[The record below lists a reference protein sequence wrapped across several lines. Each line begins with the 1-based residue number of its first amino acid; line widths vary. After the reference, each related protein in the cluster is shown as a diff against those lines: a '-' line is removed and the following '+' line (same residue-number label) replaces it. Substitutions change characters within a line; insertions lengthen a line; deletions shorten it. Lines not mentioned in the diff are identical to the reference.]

1 MGFNQYQS
9 SGGGD
14 FRPIIKYDAKAGKMF
29 RVDRFKDLA
38 GKWDSQLVEITDAC
52 AFIADM
58 PNIEIGWMAFDP
70 QVKFEMVK
78 YLDLQSGQTQYPV
91 QPTGLDKYGN
101 PAFKEAFRVGI
112 KLANSALQNPTN
124 GEAPEAV
131 RDLSGSSAAIRNAF
145 NAIVEA
151 WEAAP
156 ERNDG
161 LLPVVQM
168 KGANPV
174 KSAHGTNYQPVFEIV
189 AWQPRPDD
197 LPADGGRGGD
207 TGQAVAQTQAQ
218 EPAQTQADF
227 SAAPQGTQAA
237 PAEAAPAP
245 AADASEPLFS

>member
-9 SGGGD
+9 SGSGD

-29 RVDRFKDLA
+29 RVDRFQDLS
-38 GKWDSQLVEITDAC
+38 GKWDSQLEEITNCC

-78 YLDLQSGQTQYPV
+78 YADLIAGQAQYPQ
-91 QPTGLDKYGN
+91 QPSGLDKYGK
-101 PAFKEAFRVGI
+101 PAFSEAFRVGI
-112 KLANSALQNPTN
+112 KLANSALQNGNN
-124 GEAPEAV
+124 GAPEAI

-145 NAIVEA
+145 NSIVEA

-156 ERNDG
+156 ERQQG

-168 KGANPV
+168 TGTTPI
-174 KSAHGTNYQPVFEIV
+174 KSTHGTNYAPTFAIV

-197 LPADGGRGGD
+197 LPADGGRGGND
-207 TGQAVAQTQAQ
+207 GGDQ
-218 EPAQTQADF
+218 
-227 SAAPQGTQAA
+227 SGGAA
-237 PAEAAPAP
+237 PAQAAGGFSSAPSDQQPAP
-245 AADASEPLFS
+245 QQGTASDDAPVFA